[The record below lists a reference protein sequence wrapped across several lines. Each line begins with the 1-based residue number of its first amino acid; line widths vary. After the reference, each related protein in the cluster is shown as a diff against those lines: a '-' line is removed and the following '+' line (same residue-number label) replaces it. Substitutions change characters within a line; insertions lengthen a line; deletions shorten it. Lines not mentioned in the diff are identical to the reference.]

1 MALTQQDV
9 DRKLTFFN
17 ISSDDVARFGQIAG
31 AMDGLAPPALERL
44 YDRIALTPETARFFP
59 SRAAMSHARDKQI
72 EHWGNMFSGTPGMA
86 YAERAQR
93 IGDVHARSG
102 LEPGWYIG
110 AYASVLD
117 EVIVRFLGRGLGKLG
132 TARAKAVATLVKMAL
147 LDMEVALS
155 AYFEAED
162 AKRQAVVTQVGH
174 TVRKMTEGDFTVAL
188 TGLPE
193 AYAALEADLETMRK
207 KVSGALG
214 AVSQTSRA
222 VDTGAQE
229 IREASD
235 DLARRTE
242 QQAASLEEASAS
254 ITTLAGTVGTT
265 AEEATH
271 LHSAVQDAHG
281 DARQG
286 GGVLEE
292 AVQAM
297 NDIHRSAAEIGK
309 IIAVIDGIAFQT
321 NLLALNAGVEAAR
334 AGDAGRGF
342 AVVAN
347 EVRALAQRSAEAA
360 LDIKKLI
367 GESSVQV
374 ERGVTLVGQTGETFE
389 RIVNRVGAI
398 ADVASNIAEGARA
411 QAANI
416 RQIQATVNE
425 LDLMTQQNA
434 AMVEEAT
441 AASRSLAGEADRMAD
456 LVGHFRVEG
465 VVPHQAKATRRA
477 A

>member
-1 MALTQQDV
+1 MALSQQDV
-9 DRKLTFFN
+9 DQKLAFFN
-17 ISSDDVARFGQIAG
+17 ISADDVARFAQIAG
-31 AMDGLAPPALERL
+31 AMDSLAPPALERL
-44 YDRIALTPETARFFP
+44 YDRIGSTPDTARFFS
-59 SRAAMSHARDKQI
+59 SRQAMSHARDKQI
-72 EHWGNMFSGTPGMA
+72 EHWRGMFSGAPGTNL
-86 YAERAQR
+86 AERAQR
-93 IGDVHARSG
+93 IGDVHARIG
-102 LEPGWYIG
+102 LAPGWYIG

-117 EVIVRFLGRGLGKLG
+117 EVIVRFLGRGLGAMG
-132 TARAKAVATLVKMAL
+132 RSRAKAVATLVKMAL
-147 LDMEVALS
+147 MDMELALS

-162 AKRQAVVTQVGH
+162 AKRQAVVAQVGH

-188 TGLPE
+188 SGLPE
-193 AYAALEADLETMRK
+193 AYAALENDLETMRK
-207 KVSGALG
+207 KVSSALG
-214 AVSQTSRA
+214 EVSQTSRA
-222 VDTGAQE
+222 VDTGAKE

-254 ITTLAGTVGTT
+254 ITTLAGTVSTT
-265 AEEATH
+265 AEEATQ
-271 LHSAVQDAHG
+271 LNSAVQQAHG

-286 GGVLEE
+286 GGVLDE

-398 ADVASNIAEGARA
+398 ADVAANIAEGARA
-411 QAANI
+411 QAGNI

-434 AMVEEAT
+434 AMVEQAT

-456 LVGHFRVEG
+456 LVGHFRVDALSG
-465 VVPHQAKATRRA
+465 HQAAVRRA

>member
-1 MALTQQDV
+1 MALTQQDI
-9 DRKLTFFN
+9 DKKLAFFN
-17 ISSDDVARFGQIAG
+17 ITADDVARFGQISG
-31 AMDGLAPPALERL
+31 AMDSLAGPALERL
-44 YDRIALTPETARFFP
+44 YDRIAVTPETGRFFS
-59 SRAAMSHARDKQI
+59 SRQAMNHARDKQI
-72 EHWGNMFSGTPGMA
+72 EHWSGMFSGTPGMA

-93 IGDVHARSG
+93 IGDVHARIG

-117 EVIVRFLGRGLGKLG
+117 EVIVRFLGRGLGALG
-132 TARAKAVATLVKMAL
+132 TSRAKAVASLVKMAL

-155 AYFEAED
+155 AYFQAED

-174 TVRKMTEGDFTVAL
+174 TVLKMTEGDFTVAL
-188 TGLPE
+188 SGLPE
-193 AYAALEADLETMRK
+193 AYATLERDLETMRK

-214 AVSQTSRA
+214 EVSQTSRA
-222 VDTGAQE
+222 VDIGAQE

-265 AEEATH
+265 AEEATQ
-271 LHSAVQDAHG
+271 LHSAVQEAHG

-389 RIVNRVGAI
+389 RIVSRVGEI
-398 ADVASNIAEGARA
+398 AEVASNIAQGAQS
-411 QAANI
+411 QASNI

-434 AMVEEAT
+434 AMVEQAT

-465 VVPHQAKATRRA
+465 VAAQQAKTRRA

>member
-1 MALTQQDV
+1 MALTQHEIDK
-9 DRKLTFFN
+9 KLAFFN
-17 ISSDDVARFGQIAG
+17 ITAEDVARFGQISG
-31 AMDGLAPPALERL
+31 AMDSLAGPALERL
-44 YDRIALTPETARFFP
+44 YDRIAITPETGRFFS
-59 SRAAMSHARDKQI
+59 SRQAMNHARDKQI
-72 EHWGNMFSGTPGMA
+72 EHWSDMFSGTPGMA

-93 IGDVHARSG
+93 IGDVHARIG

-117 EVIVRFLGRGLGKLG
+117 EVIVRFLGRGLGALG
-132 TARAKAVATLVKMAL
+132 TSRAKAVASLVKMAL

-155 AYFEAED
+155 AYFQAED
-162 AKRQAVVTQVGH
+162 AKRQAVVAQVGQ

-188 TGLPE
+188 SGLPE
-193 AYAALEADLETMRK
+193 AYAMLERDLETMRK

-214 AVSQTSRA
+214 AVAQTSRA

-229 IREASD
+229 IRAASD

-254 ITTLAGTVGTT
+254 ITTLAGTVSTT
-265 AEEATH
+265 AEEATQ
-271 LHSAVQDAHG
+271 LHSAVQEAHG
-281 DARQG
+281 DAHRG

-389 RIVNRVGAI
+389 RIVSRVGEI
-398 ADVASNIAEGARA
+398 AEVASNIAHGAQS
-411 QAANI
+411 QASNI
-416 RQIQATVNE
+416 RQIQVTVTE

-434 AMVEEAT
+434 AMVEQAT
-441 AASRSLAGEADRMAD
+441 AASRSLAGEADRMAE

-465 VVPHQAKATRRA
+465 VSVQQARTRRA

>member
-1 MALTQQDV
+1 MALSQQDM
-9 DRKLTFFN
+9 DTKLAFFN
-17 ISSDDVARFGQIAG
+17 ITGDDVARFGQLST
-31 AMDGLAPPALERL
+31 AMESLGRPALERL
-44 YDRIALTPETARFFP
+44 YDRIALTPETAKFFN
-59 SRAAMSHARDKQI
+59 SREAMNHARDKQLD
-72 EHWGNMFSGTPGMA
+72 HWGSMFSGVPGPA
-86 YAERAQR
+86 YAARAQR
-93 IGDVHARSG
+93 IGDVHARIG
-102 LEPGWYIG
+102 LAPGWYIG
-110 AYASVLD
+110 AYASVLED
-117 EVIVRFLGRGLGKLG
+117 VIVRFLTRGVGVAG
-132 TARAKAVATLVKMAL
+132 AGRAKAVATLVKMAL
-147 LDMEVALS
+147 LDMEVAVS

-162 AKRQAVVTQVGH
+162 AKRQAVVAQVGH

-193 AYAALEADLETMRK
+193 AYAALENDLETMRK
-207 KVSGALG
+207 KVSSALG

-222 VDTGAQE
+222 VDTGARE
-229 IREASD
+229 IREASN
-235 DLARRTE
+235 DLAQRTE
-242 QQAASLEEASAS
+242 HQAASLEEASAS
-254 ITTLAGTVGTT
+254 ITTLAGTVGVT
-265 AEEATH
+265 AGEATQ
-271 LHSAVQDAHG
+271 LHSAVQEAHG

-292 AVQAM
+292 AVRAM

-398 ADVASNIAEGARA
+398 ADVASSIAQGAQA

-434 AMVEEAT
+434 AMVEQAT
-441 AASRSLAGEADRMAD
+441 AASRSLAGEADRMAE
-456 LVGHFRVEG
+456 LVGRFQVEG
-465 VVPHQAKATRRA
+465 EATFQQAPRRA